1 MKKYLVV
8 LLVFLAFNATT
19 VIAKEVRQRETF
31 MKDEVRQR
39 ETFIKD
45 GVSYVKRTSK
55 PVNGIVVKYYTF
67 NRLLALR
74 IHYKNGKKDGLE
86 EIFYRNGH
94 LHFRINYK
102 GGQEDGLTEYF
113 HTNGKLK
120 SRATYK
126 DGKEEGLSE
135 RFDKSGQKI

>member
-19 VIAKEVRQRETF
+19 VIAKEI
-31 MKDEVRQR
+31 RQR

-45 GVSYVKRTSK
+45 GVSYVTRTSK
-55 PVNGIVVKYYTF
+55 PVNGIVVKYYKL

-74 IHYKNGKKDGLE
+74 IHYKDGKKDGLE

-94 LHFRINYK
+94 LHFRVNYK

>member
-8 LLVFLAFNATT
+8 LWVFLAFNATT
-19 VIAKEVRQRETF
+19 VIAKEIH
-31 MKDEVRQR
+31 QR
-39 ETFIKD
+39 ETFIKY
-45 GVSYVKRTSK
+45 GVSYVTRTSK
-55 PVNGIVVKYYTF
+55 PVNGVVVKYYTL

-74 IHYKNGKKDGLE
+74 IHYKEGKKDGLE
-86 EIFYRNGH
+86 ESFYRNGR

-102 GGQEDGLTEYF
+102 NGQEDGLAEYF
-113 HTNGKLK
+113 HTNGQLK

-135 RFDKSGQKI
+135 HFDKSGQKI

>member
-8 LLVFLAFNATT
+8 LLGFLAFNATT
-19 VIAKEVRQRETF
+19 VIAKEI
-31 MKDEVRQR
+31 RQR

-55 PVNGIVVKYYTF
+55 PVNGIVVKYYKL
-67 NRLLALR
+67 NRLLALK
-74 IHYKNGKKDGLE
+74 IHYKDGKKDGLE

-94 LHFRINYK
+94 LHFRVNYK

-126 DGKEEGLSE
+126 DGKEEGFSE

>member
-19 VIAKEVRQRETF
+19 VIAT
-31 MKDEVRQR
+31 EVRQR

-45 GVSYVKRTSK
+45 GVSYVTRTSK
-55 PVNGIVVKYYTF
+55 PVNGIVVKYYTL

-74 IHYKNGKKDGLE
+74 IHYKDGKKDGLE
-86 EIFYRNGH
+86 ESFYRNGR
-94 LHFRINYK
+94 LHFRVNYK
-102 GGQEDGLTEYF
+102 DGQEDGLTEYF
-113 HTNGKLK
+113 HTNGQLK
-120 SRATYK
+120 SRVTYK

-135 RFDKSGQKI
+135 HFDKSGQKI

>member
-8 LLVFLAFNATT
+8 LLAFLAFNATT
-19 VIAKEVRQRETF
+19 VIAKEI
-31 MKDEVRQR
+31 RQR

-45 GVSYVKRTSK
+45 GVSYVTRTSM
-55 PVNGIVVKYYTF
+55 PVNGIVVKHYTL

-74 IHYKNGKKDGLE
+74 IHYKDGKKDGLE
-86 EIFYRNGH
+86 ESFYRNGR
-94 LHFRINYK
+94 LHFRVNYK
-102 GGQEDGLTEYF
+102 DGQEDGLTEYF